1 MRGRRRVDSDRPVGH
16 IVGVADM
23 KRPPIIVVQLIHL
36 SGPLKGQIQEFAE
49 GSILVGRHPSCH
61 VRFPADVTVL
71 SRTHAEIVRDGNQFR
86 LVDKS
91 TNGTFVNGKRITEM
105 FLKSGDV
112 LAFAEGGPK
121 VSFLTEV
128 KEAPAVVAAPP
139 PPPSPPPVRPP
150 ARAPEVP
157 RPEPPRVE
165 TPRPAPPAP
174 REERAA
180 PPPAPPVGKTK
191 TPMIIQ
197 IGPTLRSFKELPV
210 TIGTGTKCELVLPFP
225 GIQEAHAQ
233 IFFAQGQYWVKDL
246 TGLGVVKVGGQPVG
260 TQVPLNL
267 QDELSLGPRGPVFR
281 FMGEGR
287 FAEVAASPSTAPPPA
302 SASST
307 GKGPGAPAPQGE
319 DGAKKSVFKKFF
331 G

>member
-1 MRGRRRVDSDRPVGH
+1 
-16 IVGVADM
+16 M
-23 KRPPIIVVQLIHL
+23 KRPPIIAVQLIHL

-91 TNGTFVNGKRITEM
+91 TNGTFVNGKRITET

-112 LAFAEGGPK
+112 IAFAEGGPK

-128 KEAPAVVAAPP
+128 KEAPAVVAPP
-139 PPPSPPPVRPP
+139 PPPPVRQP
-150 ARAPEVP
+150 AREPEVQ
-157 RPEPPRVE
+157 RPAPPRAE

-174 REERAA
+174 REERAV

-191 TPMIIQ
+191 TSMIVQ

-210 TIGTGTKCELVLPFP
+210 TIGTGGKCELVLPFP

-233 IFFAQGQYWVKDL
+233 VFFSQGQYWVKDL
-246 TGLGVVKVGGQPVG
+246 TGLGVVKVAGQPVG

-287 FAEVAASPSTAPPPA
+287 FAEVAAPSPAPPTAPP
-302 SASST
+302 T
-307 GKGPGAPAPQGE
+307 GKGPVAPAPQGE

>member
-1 MRGRRRVDSDRPVGH
+1 
-16 IVGVADM
+16 M

-71 SRTHAEIVRDGNQFR
+71 SRRHAEIVRDGNQFR

-91 TNGTFVNGKRITEM
+91 TNGTFVNGKRITEA

-112 LAFAEGGPK
+112 LDFAEGGPK

-128 KEAPAVVAAPP
+128 KEAPVAVA
-139 PPPSPPPVRPP
+139 PPPVRPP

-165 TPRPAPPAP
+165 VPRSVPPPP
-174 REERAA
+174 REERATP
-180 PPPAPPVGKTK
+180 PPPAAAGKTK

-233 IFFAQGQYWVKDL
+233 IFFAQGLYWVKDL
-246 TGLGVVKVGGQPVG
+246 TGLGIVKVGGQTVG
-260 TQVPLNL
+260 VQVPLNL

-287 FAEVAASPSTAPPPA
+287 FAEVTAAPAPGPPP
-302 SASST
+302 SP
-307 GKGPGAPAPQGE
+307 GKGPGATPPRGE
-319 DGAKKSVFKKFF
+319 EGEKKSVFKKFF
-331 G
+331 N

>member
-1 MRGRRRVDSDRPVGH
+1 
-16 IVGVADM
+16 M
-23 KRPPIIVVQLIHL
+23 KRPPIIAVQLIHL

-91 TNGTFVNGKRITEM
+91 TNGTFVNGKRITET

-112 LAFAEGGPK
+112 IAFAEGGPK

-128 KEAPAVVAAPP
+128 KEAPAVVAPP
-139 PPPSPPPVRPP
+139 PPPPVRQP
-150 ARAPEVP
+150 AREPEVQ
-157 RPEPPRVE
+157 RPAPPRAE

-174 REERAA
+174 REERAV

-191 TPMIIQ
+191 TSMIVQ

-210 TIGTGTKCELVLPFP
+210 TIGTGGKCELVLPFP

-233 IFFAQGQYWVKDL
+233 VFFSQGQYWVKDL

-287 FAEVAASPSTAPPPA
+287 FAEVTAPSPAPPTASPA
-302 SASST
+302 
-307 GKGPGAPAPQGE
+307 GKGSAPAAPQRE

>member
-1 MRGRRRVDSDRPVGH
+1 
-16 IVGVADM
+16 M

-49 GSILVGRHPSCH
+49 GSVLIGRHPSCH

-86 LVDKS
+86 LLDKS
-91 TNGTFVNGKRITEM
+91 TNGTFVNGKRITET

-121 VSFLTEV
+121 VSFLTEM
-128 KEAPAVVAAPP
+128 KEAPAVAAAPSP
-139 PPPSPPPVRPP
+139 PPPPVRPP
-150 ARAPEVP
+150 ARAPEIP
-157 RPEPPRVE
+157 RPEPPRAE
-165 TPRPAPPAP
+165 APRPAPIAP

-180 PPPAPPVGKTK
+180 PAPATPVGKTK
-191 TPMIIQ
+191 TSMIIQ

-210 TIGTGTKCELVLPFP
+210 TIGTGSKCELVLPFP

-246 TGLGVVKVGGQPVG
+246 TGLGVVKVGGQMVG

-267 QDELSLGPRGPVFR
+267 QDELSLGPRGPAFR

-287 FAEVAASPSTAPPPA
+287 FAEVTSSPSAAPPAAAGAAP
-302 SASST
+302 
-307 GKGPGAPAPQGE
+307 GKPPGAPAPQGE

>member
-1 MRGRRRVDSDRPVGH
+1 
-16 IVGVADM
+16 M

-61 VRFPADVTVL
+61 VRFPADVTAL

-91 TNGTFVNGKRITEM
+91 TNGTFVNGKRITET

-128 KEAPAVVAAPP
+128 KEASAVVAASPVPP
-139 PPPSPPPVRPP
+139 PPPVRQP
-150 ARAPEVP
+150 ARAPEVQ

-180 PPPAPPVGKTK
+180 PPPPPPVGKTK
-191 TPMIIQ
+191 TSMIIQ

-225 GIQEAHAQ
+225 GIQEAQAQ

-246 TGLGVVKVGGQPVG
+246 TGLGVVKVGGRPVG

-287 FAEVAASPSTAPPPA
+287 FAEV
-302 SASST
+302 
-307 GKGPGAPAPQGE
+307 
-319 DGAKKSVFKKFF
+319 
-331 G
+331 

>member
-1 MRGRRRVDSDRPVGH
+1 
-16 IVGVADM
+16 M

-36 SGPLKGQIQEFAE
+36 SGPLKGQIQEFGE
-49 GSILVGRHPSCH
+49 GSILIGRHPSCN
-61 VRFPADVTVL
+61 VRFPADITVL

-91 TNGTFVNGKRITEM
+91 TNGTFVNGKRITET

-128 KEAPAVVAAPP
+128 REAPAVSAATPP
-139 PPPSPPPVRPP
+139 PPPPPVRQP
-150 ARAPEVP
+150 ARTPGIP
-157 RPEPPRVE
+157 RPEPPRGEVL
-165 TPRPAPPAP
+165 RPAPPAP
-174 REERAA
+174 GVEMSA
-180 PPPAPPVGKTK
+180 PPPAQPVGKTK

-210 TIGTGTKCELVLPFP
+210 TIGTGAKCELSLPFP
-225 GIQEAHAQ
+225 GIQDAHAQ

-246 TGLGVVKVGGQPVG
+246 TGLGVVKVGGRPVG
-260 TQVPLNL
+260 TQVSLNL

-287 FAEVAASPSTAPPPA
+287 FAEVTAPPSPA
-302 SASST
+302 PPRSS
-307 GKGPGAPAPQGE
+307 GSSPVKSPGESAPQGE
-319 DGAKKSVFKKFF
+319 GGSKKSVFKKFF

>member
-1 MRGRRRVDSDRPVGH
+1 
-16 IVGVADM
+16 M

-91 TNGTFVNGKRITEM
+91 TNGTFVNGKRITET

-139 PPPSPPPVRPP
+139 PPPPPVRQP
-150 ARAPEVP
+150 ARAPEVQ

-165 TPRPAPPAP
+165 APRPAPSAP

-180 PPPAPPVGKTK
+180 PSPAPPIGKTK
-191 TPMIIQ
+191 TSMIIQ

-246 TGLGVVKVGGQPVG
+246 TGLGVVKVGGRPVG
-260 TQVPLNL
+260 IQVPLNL

-287 FAEVAASPSTAPPPA
+287 FAEVVAAPSPTPPP
-302 SASST
+302 SP
-307 GKGPGAPAPQGE
+307 GKGPGAPSPQGE
-319 DGAKKSVFKKFF
+319 AGEKKSVFKKFF

>member
-1 MRGRRRVDSDRPVGH
+1 M
-16 IVGVADM
+16 
-23 KRPPIIVVQLIHL
+23 
-36 SGPLKGQIQEFAE
+36 KGQIQEFAE
-49 GSILVGRHPSCH
+49 GSILVGRHPSCR
-61 VRFPADVTVL
+61 VRFPADVTAL

-91 TNGTFVNGKRITEM
+91 TNGTFVNGKRITET

-112 LAFAEGGPK
+112 IAFAEGGPK

-128 KEAPAVVAAPP
+128 KEAPAVAATPP
-139 PPPSPPPVRPP
+139 PPPPPLIRPP

-157 RPEPPRVE
+157 RSEPPPVK
-165 TPRPAPPAP
+165 TSRPAPPAP

-180 PPPAPPVGKTK
+180 TSPAPPVGKTK
-191 TPMIIQ
+191 TSMIIQ

-225 GIQEAHAQ
+225 GIQESHAQ
-233 IFFAQGQYWVKDL
+233 VFFAQGQYWVKDL
-246 TGLGVVKVGGQPVG
+246 TGLGIVKVGGQPVG

-287 FAEVAASPSTAPPPA
+287 FAEVTASPPPVPPA
-302 SASST
+302 AGPSP
-307 GKGPGAPAPQGE
+307 GKGPGAPSPQGE
-319 DGAKKSVFKKFF
+319 AGAKKSVFKKFF

>member
-1 MRGRRRVDSDRPVGH
+1 
-16 IVGVADM
+16 M

-36 SGPLKGQIQEFAE
+36 SGPLKGEIQEFAE

-61 VRFPADVTVL
+61 VRFPAEVTVL
-71 SRTHAEIVRDGNQFR
+71 SRKHAEIVRDGNQFR
-86 LVDKS
+86 LADMS
-91 TNGTFVNGKRITEM
+91 TNGTFVNGKRITET

-112 LAFAEGGPK
+112 ISFAEGGPK

-128 KEAPAVVAAPP
+128 REGPAVVAAPP
-139 PPPSPPPVRPP
+139 SPPVSPPAPAPEIRPFEPPPV
-150 ARAPEVP
+150 AP
-157 RPEPPRVE
+157 
-165 TPRPAPPAP
+165 PRPAPPAP
-174 REERAA
+174 REERSV
-180 PPPAPPVGKTK
+180 PPTVPPVGKTK

-225 GIQEAHAQ
+225 GIQEMHAQ

-246 TGLGVVKVGGQPVG
+246 TGLGVVTVGGHPIG
-260 TQVPLNL
+260 TQFALNL
-267 QDELSLGPRGPVFR
+267 QDELSLGPRGPLFR

-287 FAEVAASPSTAPPPA
+287 FAEVAAAPPPA
-302 SASST
+302 PPLSST
-307 GKGPGAPAPQGE
+307 PGKTGTSAPQGE
-319 DGAKKSVFKKFF
+319 ESGKKSVFKKFF

>member
-1 MRGRRRVDSDRPVGH
+1 
-16 IVGVADM
+16 M
-23 KRPPIIVVQLIHL
+23 KRPPIIAVQLIHL

-61 VRFPADVTVL
+61 VRFPADVTAL

-91 TNGTFVNGKRITEM
+91 TNGTFVNGKRITET

-128 KEAPAVVAAPP
+128 KEAPAVAAAPP

-157 RPEPPRVE
+157 RPVPPRAE
-165 TPRPAPPAP
+165 PPRPAPAAPPPPP

-180 PPPAPPVGKTK
+180 PSPAPPVGKTK
-191 TPMIIQ
+191 TSMIIQ

-225 GIQEAHAQ
+225 GIQDAHAQ
-233 IFFAQGQYWVKDL
+233 IFFAQGQYWIKDL
-246 TGLGVVKVGGQPVG
+246 TGLGIVKVGGQPVG

-287 FAEVAASPSTAPPPA
+287 FAEVAASPPPAPPPA
-302 SASST
+302 PGTSP
-307 GKGPGAPAPQGE
+307 GKGAGAPQAE

>member
-1 MRGRRRVDSDRPVGH
+1 
-16 IVGVADM
+16 M

-91 TNGTFVNGKRITEM
+91 TNGTFVNGKRITET

-128 KEAPAVVAAPP
+128 KEAPAAVAAPP
-139 PPPSPPPVRPP
+139 PQPPPPPVRQP
-150 ARAPEVP
+150 AQAPEVQ

-165 TPRPAPPAP
+165 TPRPAPSAP

-180 PPPAPPVGKTK
+180 PPAPPVGKTK
-191 TPMIIQ
+191 TSMIIQ

-225 GIQEAHAQ
+225 GIQDAHAQ

-287 FAEVAASPSTAPPPA
+287 FAEVAPSSSPAPPPA
-302 SASST
+302 SVPSP
-307 GKGPGAPAPQGE
+307 GKGPGAPAPRAE

>member
-1 MRGRRRVDSDRPVGH
+1 
-16 IVGVADM
+16 M

-61 VRFPADVTVL
+61 VRFPADVTAL

-91 TNGTFVNGKRITEM
+91 TNGTFVNGKRITET

-128 KEAPAVVAAPP
+128 KEAPAVAASSP
-139 PPPSPPPVRPP
+139 PPPVRQP
-150 ARAPEVP
+150 ARAPEVQ

-191 TPMIIQ
+191 TSMIIQ

-287 FAEVAASPSTAPPPA
+287 FAEVAVSPSPAPPPA
-302 SASST
+302 LGPSP

>member
-1 MRGRRRVDSDRPVGH
+1 
-16 IVGVADM
+16 M

-36 SGPLKGQIQEFAE
+36 SGPLKGRIQEFTE
-49 GSILVGRHPSCH
+49 GSVLVGRHPTCH
-61 VRFPADVTVL
+61 VRFPAEVTVL
-71 SRTHAEIVRDGNQFR
+71 SRIHAEIARDGNQFR

-91 TNGTFVNGKRITEM
+91 TNGTFVNGKRITET

-112 LAFAEGGPK
+112 IAFAEGGPK

-139 PPPSPPPVRPP
+139 PPPPVRQP
-150 ARAPEVP
+150 ARAPDVP
-157 RPEPPRVE
+157 RPEPPRAE

-174 REERAA
+174 REERTAA
-180 PPPAPPVGKTK
+180 PAPPVGKTK
-191 TPMIIQ
+191 TSMIIQ

-225 GIQEAHAQ
+225 GIQEAQAQ

-287 FAEVAASPSTAPPPA
+287 FAEVAASPSPAPPPA
-302 SASST
+302 PGPSP

>member
-1 MRGRRRVDSDRPVGH
+1 MGH
-16 IVGVADM
+16 IEGVADM

-36 SGPLKGQIQEFAE
+36 SGPLKGRIQEFAE

-91 TNGTFVNGKRITEM
+91 TNGTFVNGKRITET

-139 PPPSPPPVRPP
+139 PPPTPVRPQ
-150 ARAPEVP
+150 ARTPEVP

-165 TPRPAPPAP
+165 TPRTAPFAP

-180 PPPAPPVGKTK
+180 PAPAPPVGKTK
-191 TPMIIQ
+191 TSMIVQ

-287 FAEVAASPSTAPPPA
+287 FAEVTVSASPAPPPA
-302 SASST
+302 AGFSP
-307 GKGPGAPAPQGE
+307 GKGPVAPAPRGE

>member
-1 MRGRRRVDSDRPVGH
+1 
-16 IVGVADM
+16 M

-36 SGPLKGQIQEFAE
+36 SGPFKGQIQEFAE

-71 SRTHAEIVRDGNQFR
+71 SRTHAEIVRNGNQFR

-91 TNGTFVNGKRITEM
+91 TNGTFVNGKRISET

-128 KEAPAVVAAPP
+128 KEAPAVAAAPP
-139 PPPSPPPVRPP
+139 PPPSPPPVRQ
-150 ARAPEVP
+150 AVHAPEVP

-165 TPRPAPPAP
+165 IPLTAPAAP

-180 PPPAPPVGKTK
+180 APPATPVGKTK
-191 TPMIIQ
+191 TSMIVQ

-246 TGLGVVKVGGQPVG
+246 TGLGVVKVGGLPVG

-287 FAEVAASPSTAPPPA
+287 FAEVVPSPSPAPP
-302 SASST
+302 SAPGPSP
-307 GKGPGAPAPQGE
+307 GKGPGAPSPQGE
-319 DGAKKSVFKKFF
+319 TGEKKSVFKKFF

>member
-1 MRGRRRVDSDRPVGH
+1 
-16 IVGVADM
+16 M
-23 KRPPIIVVQLIHL
+23 KRPPIIAVQLIHL

-49 GSILVGRHPSCH
+49 GSILIGRHPSCH

-71 SRTHAEIVRDGNQFR
+71 SRTHAEIVREGNQFR

-91 TNGTFVNGKRITEM
+91 TNGTFVNGKRITET

-128 KEAPAVVAAPP
+128 KEGPVIVAAPP
-139 PPPSPPPVRPP
+139 PPPPPIPQAP
-150 ARAPEVP
+150 RAPEMQ
-157 RPEPPRVE
+157 RPEAPRME
-165 TPRPAPPAP
+165 PPRPAPPAP

-180 PPPAPPVGKTK
+180 PPPVQPVGKTK
-191 TPMIIQ
+191 TSMIIQ

-210 TIGTGTKCELVLPFP
+210 TIGSGTKCELVLPFP
-225 GIQEAHAQ
+225 GIQDAHAQ
-233 IFFAQGQYWVKDL
+233 IFFAQSQYWVKDL
-246 TGLGVVKVGGQPVG
+246 TGLGIVKVGGQPVA

-267 QDELSLGPRGPVFR
+267 MDELSLGPRGPVFR

-287 FAEVAASPSTAPPPA
+287 FAEVATPPPSPPPPA
-302 SASST
+302 P
-307 GKGPGAPAPQGE
+307 GKAPGASAPQNEG
-319 DGAKKSVFKKFF
+319 GAKKSVFKKFF

>member
-1 MRGRRRVDSDRPVGH
+1 
-16 IVGVADM
+16 M

-36 SGPLKGQIQEFAE
+36 SGPMKGQIQEFAE
-49 GSILVGRHPSCH
+49 GSVLIGRHPSCH

-71 SRTHAEIVRDGNQFR
+71 SRKHAEIVREGNQFR

-91 TNGTFVNGKRITEM
+91 TNGTFVNGKRITET

-112 LAFAEGGPK
+112 LDFAEGGPK
-121 VSFLTEV
+121 VSFLTEM
-128 KEAPAVVAAPP
+128 KDAPAVSAAPP
-139 PPPSPPPVRPP
+139 PPPPPVRQP
-150 ARAPEVP
+150 ARAPEAL
-157 RPEPPRVE
+157 RPEPPRSE
-165 TPRPAPPAP
+165 AFRPPPPSP

-180 PPPAPPVGKTK
+180 PPAPQVGKTK
-191 TPMIIQ
+191 TSMLIQ

-210 TIGTGTKCELVLPFP
+210 TIGAGTKCELVLPFP
-225 GIQEAHAQ
+225 GIQDAHAQ
-233 IFFAQGQYWVKDL
+233 VFFAQGQYWIKDL
-246 TGLGVVKVGGQPVG
+246 TGLGVVKVGGLPVG

-287 FAEVAASPSTAPPPA
+287 FAEVATAAPAAAPPAYTPSQGK
-302 SASST
+302 SAIAH
-307 GKGPGAPAPQGE
+307 KADDGE
-319 DGAKKSVFKKFF
+319 KKSVFKKFF

>member
-1 MRGRRRVDSDRPVGH
+1 
-16 IVGVADM
+16 M

-91 TNGTFVNGKRITEM
+91 TNGTFVNGKRITET

-128 KEAPAVVAAPP
+128 KEAPAVAAAPP
-139 PPPSPPPVRPP
+139 PPPSPPPVRQP
-150 ARAPEVP
+150 ARTPEVP

-165 TPRPAPPAP
+165 TPRTAPPAP

-191 TPMIIQ
+191 TSMIVQ

-287 FAEVAASPSTAPPPA
+287 FAEVAASPSPAPPPA
-302 SASST
+302 PGPSP

>member
-1 MRGRRRVDSDRPVGH
+1 
-16 IVGVADM
+16 M

-36 SGPLKGQIQEFAE
+36 SGPLKGQIQEFPE

-71 SRTHAEIVRDGNQFR
+71 SRRHAEIVRDGNQFR

-91 TNGTFVNGKRITEM
+91 TNGTFVNGKRITET

-112 LAFAEGGPK
+112 LSFAEGGPK

-128 KEAPAVVAAPP
+128 KEAPAVAAASPAPP
-139 PPPSPPPVRPP
+139 ATPVRQP
-150 ARAPEVP
+150 ARAAEIP
-157 RPEPPRVE
+157 RPEPPR
-165 TPRPAPPAP
+165 PASPPP
-174 REERAA
+174 REEGSA
-180 PPPAPPVGKTK
+180 PAPAPPVGKTK
-191 TPMIIQ
+191 TSMTIQ

-210 TIGTGTKCELVLPFP
+210 TIGAGAKCELVLPFP
-225 GIQEAHAQ
+225 GIQDAHAQ
-233 IFFAQGQYWVKDL
+233 IFFAQGHYWVKDL
-246 TGLGVVKVGGQPVG
+246 TGLGVVTVGGRTVG

-267 QDELSLGPRGPVFR
+267 QDELALGPRGPVFR

-287 FAEVAASPSTAPPPA
+287 FAEVTASPPPAPPPTPGKEPDA
-302 SASST
+302 PSSR
-307 GKGPGAPAPQGE
+307 GE
-319 DGAKKSVFKKFF
+319 DGTKKSVFKKFF

>member
-1 MRGRRRVDSDRPVGH
+1 
-16 IVGVADM
+16 M

-49 GSILVGRHPSCH
+49 GSVLIGRHPSCH
-61 VRFPADVTVL
+61 VRFPSDVTVL
-71 SRTHAEIVRDGNQFR
+71 SRTHAEIVREGNQFR

-91 TNGTFVNGKRITEM
+91 TNGTFVNGKRITET

-128 KEAPAVVAAPP
+128 KEGPAAVAAATPT
-139 PPPSPPPVRPP
+139 PPPVPQPP
-150 ARAPEVP
+150 RTPDVP
-157 RPEPPRVE
+157 RPEPPRAE
-165 TPRPAPPAP
+165 APRPAPPPP
-174 REERAA
+174 REDRAA

-191 TPMIIQ
+191 TSMIVQ
-197 IGPTLRSFKELPV
+197 VGPTLRSFKELPV

-225 GIQEAHAQ
+225 GIQETHAQ

-267 QDELSLGPRGPVFR
+267 MDELSLGPRGPVFR

-287 FAEVAASPSTAPPPA
+287 FAEVVASPPPA
-302 SASST
+302 PSSAPGPSA
-307 GKGPGAPAPQGE
+307 GKTPGASAPQGE
-319 DGAKKSVFKKFF
+319 PGAKKSVFKKFF

>member
-1 MRGRRRVDSDRPVGH
+1 M
-16 IVGVADM
+16 
-23 KRPPIIVVQLIHL
+23 
-36 SGPLKGQIQEFAE
+36 KGQIQEFAE

-91 TNGTFVNGKRITEM
+91 TNGTFVNGKRITET

-128 KEAPAVVAAPP
+128 KEAPAVAAAP
-139 PPPSPPPVRPP
+139 PPPVRPP
-150 ARAPEVP
+150 ARAPEAP
-157 RPEPPRVE
+157 RIEPPRAE
-165 TPRPAPPAP
+165 IPRPAPAAP

-180 PPPAPPVGKTK
+180 APPAPPVGKTK
-191 TPMIIQ
+191 APMIVQ

-210 TIGTGTKCELVLPFP
+210 TIGTGVKCELVLPFP

-233 IFFAQGQYWVKDL
+233 VFFAQGRYWVKDL
-246 TGLGVVKVGGQPVG
+246 TGLGVVKVGGQPIG

-287 FAEVAASPSTAPPPA
+287 FAEVASTPSPAPPSTAG
-302 SASST
+302 SAA
-307 GKGPGAPAPQGE
+307 GKGPGAPAPHGE

>member
-1 MRGRRRVDSDRPVGH
+1 
-16 IVGVADM
+16 M

-49 GSILVGRHPSCH
+49 GSILVGRHPSCN

-91 TNGTFVNGKRITEM
+91 TNGTFVNGKRITET

-139 PPPSPPPVRPP
+139 SPPPAPPPPVRQP
-150 ARAPEVP
+150 AQAPEVQ

-180 PPPAPPVGKTK
+180 PPPAPTVGKTK
-191 TPMIIQ
+191 TSMIIQ

-210 TIGTGTKCELVLPFP
+210 TIGTGGKCELVLPFP

-233 IFFAQGQYWVKDL
+233 VFFAQGQYWIKDL

-287 FAEVAASPSTAPPPA
+287 FAEVAASPSPAPPPA
-302 SASST
+302 P
-307 GKGPGAPAPQGE
+307 GKGPVSPAPQGD

>member
-1 MRGRRRVDSDRPVGH
+1 
-16 IVGVADM
+16 M

-49 GSILVGRHPSCH
+49 GSILVGRHPSCN
-61 VRFPADVTVL
+61 VLFPADVTVL
-71 SRTHAEIVRDGNQFR
+71 SRRHAEIVRDGNQFR

-91 TNGTFVNGKRITEM
+91 TNGTFVNGKRITET

-112 LAFAEGGPK
+112 IAFAEGGPK

-128 KEAPAVVAAPP
+128 KEAPVVVAAPP
-139 PPPSPPPVRPP
+139 PPPPPVRQP
-150 ARAPEVP
+150 ARAPEIQ
-157 RPEPPRVE
+157 RPEPPRAE
-165 TPRPAPPAP
+165 PPRAALPAP
-174 REERAA
+174 RVERAA
-180 PPPAPPVGKTK
+180 PPPAPAVGKTK
-191 TPMIIQ
+191 TSMIIQ

-210 TIGTGTKCELVLPFP
+210 TIGTGGKCELVLPFP

-233 IFFAQGQYWVKDL
+233 IFFAEGQYWVKDL
-246 TGLGVVKVGGQPVG
+246 TGLGVVKVGGQPIG

-287 FAEVAASPSTAPPPA
+287 FAEVAVSAPPPPPA
-302 SASST
+302 SGPAP
-307 GKGPGAPAPQGE
+307 GKGPGAPAHQGE
-319 DGAKKSVFKKFF
+319 DGTKKSVFKKFF

>member
-1 MRGRRRVDSDRPVGH
+1 
-16 IVGVADM
+16 M
-23 KRPPIIVVQLIHL
+23 KRPPVIVVQLIHL

-71 SRTHAEIVRDGNQFR
+71 SRKHAEIVRDGNQFR

-91 TNGTFVNGKRITEM
+91 TNGTFVNGKRITET

-112 LAFAEGGPK
+112 LDFAEGGPK

-128 KEAPAVVAAPP
+128 KEGPAAVAPP
-139 PPPSPPPVRPP
+139 PPPPPQVRQPG
-150 ARAPEVP
+150 RAPEA
-157 RPEPPRVE
+157 
-165 TPRPAPPAP
+165 PRPAPPHAEIPPPAP
-174 REERAA
+174 PPAREERAA
-180 PPPAPPVGKTK
+180 PSPVPPVGRTK
-191 TPMIIQ
+191 TSMIIQ

-210 TIGTGTKCELVLPFP
+210 TIGTGTKSELVLPFP
-225 GIQEAHAQ
+225 GIQESHAQ

-246 TGLGVVKVGGQPVG
+246 TGLGVVKVGGRPVG

-287 FAEVAASPSTAPPPA
+287 FAEVAAPSPAPPPA
-302 SASST
+302 AGPPS
-307 GKGPGAPAPQGE
+307 GKGPGGPAPHGE
-319 DGAKKSVFKKFF
+319 EEEKKSVFRKFF